1 MSTPRQKRS
10 KFVPIPLLCFIVY
23 SVATADPSQVTL
35 IRTPNGGI
43 QPQAAMDRQGALHL
57 IYYKGDA
64 RNGDIFYVSQQL
76 DQKEFSKPIQVNT
89 RPGSAIAAG
98 TIRGAQMALGRN
110 GRVHVAWI
118 GPAPERGSYME
129 APMLYARLYD
139 TRTAF
144 EAERD
149 VITFARGTEWAATG
163 AVTLPTPAQARAA
176 ARKPLRALIVVGGQK
191 LDPAFFSIFDGY
203 EDVVLDCA
211 PSNREAFSGDIRE
224 KYDTLVLYDY
234 SQDLDK
240 AGRKNL
246 RAFVEA
252 GKGVVVLHQA
262 IADYNDWPW
271 WYQEV
276 VGGRYVLKAQAG
288 QPASTSKEGEDLVI
302 TAGPESSPVSSTVV
316 PMHLIGEAFKGMWIS
331 KDVKVLLTT
340 SNPNSDSQLAWVSPY
355 RKSRVVYIQLGHDKR
370 AYSYPAYRQLVKNA
384 VLWTA
389 GRELPGKPR

>member
-110 GRVHVAWI
+110 GRVHVAWN

-149 VITFARGTEWAATG
+149 VITFARGLDG
-163 AVTLPTPAQARAA
+163 R
-176 ARKPLRALIVVGGQK
+176 RLRG
-191 LDPAFFSIFDGY
+191 
-203 EDVVLDCA
+203 
-211 PSNREAFSGDIRE
+211 
-224 KYDTLVLYDY
+224 
-234 SQDLDK
+234 
-240 AGRKNL
+240 
-246 RAFVEA
+246 
-252 GKGVVVLHQA
+252 
-262 IADYNDWPW
+262 
-271 WYQEV
+271 
-276 VGGRYVLKAQAG
+276 GGRSRKRPGLLARAQAG
-288 QPASTSKEGEDLVI
+288 Q
-302 TAGPESSPVSSTVV
+302 
-316 PMHLIGEAFKGMWIS
+316 H
-331 KDVKVLLTT
+331 
-340 SNPNSDSQLAWVSPY
+340 Q
-355 RKSRVVYIQLGHDKR
+355 RRSRTRGVRGALNG
-370 AYSYPAYRQLVKNA
+370 
-384 VLWTA
+384 
-389 GRELPGKPR
+389 